1 MLLINSR
8 TTLRLYSIHL
18 VHLHTTHIL
27 TSLNARFVSITEIVP
42 ANRSRDTG
50 RNVAAS
56 MPLTPGALTAR
67 LLAGRSVCGEP
78 YTNLDI
84 GELYTFWPISLHAFF
99 RKHTTYRGH
108 LPQPHVLALNA
119 L

>member
-8 TTLRLYSIHL
+8 ATLCLYSLHL
-18 VHLHTTHIL
+18 VQLHTTHTL

-42 ANRSRDTG
+42 ANRNRDAG

-56 MPLTPGALTAR
+56 MPLTPGAPTAR

-84 GELYTFWPISLHAFF
+84 RELYTF
-99 RKHTTYRGH
+99 
-108 LPQPHVLALNA
+108 
-119 L
+119 